1 MSELFVMRLIKYLT
15 LLVGDI
21 VRNRETVD
29 VSERH
34 SNVFGLSTRETSSEV
49 GVAEETGCK
58 SDEVLAKR

>member
-1 MSELFVMRLIKYLT
+1 